1 MRDIP
6 IFISL
11 RVIPFKLCIQNHIL
25 YNKSWLSINKT
36 RVLSC
41 ILKSSAVALGT
52 TERLYEN
59 TRKTLKVLEHIQY
72 ISDFSNDTLYNS
84 FVLTENPYF
93 AIDTFATA
101 AADQASC
108 LKVPEKEKFQCD

>member
-36 RVLSC
+36 RILSY
-41 ILKSSAVALGT
+41 ILKSSAVAQET
-52 TERLYEN
+52 TERLYDN

-72 ISDFSNDTLYNS
+72 ISDFQMTLCTI
-84 FVLTENPYF
+84 VLF
-93 AIDTFATA
+93 
-101 AADQASC
+101 
-108 LKVPEKEKFQCD
+108 